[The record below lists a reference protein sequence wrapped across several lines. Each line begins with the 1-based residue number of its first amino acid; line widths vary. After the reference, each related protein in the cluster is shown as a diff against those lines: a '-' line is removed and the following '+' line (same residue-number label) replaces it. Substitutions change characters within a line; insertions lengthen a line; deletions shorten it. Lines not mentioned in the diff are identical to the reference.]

1 MTVETQQLSATYLN
15 KNFVNKLENGQVK
28 EAEEKGSLFLRK
40 EIREHSVA
48 RKILTPMDITED
60 ELDQSLDSDQPMKIV
75 EKEIDTRASFV
86 PFRGTGD
93 HKWFYG
99 DKYAV
104 KFGKIETERFSK
116 SKFELM
122 TYRNDIRK
130 YLTDNAV
137 FDMANQEDDK
147 FFRLV
152 DSAIALDAANQ
163 EFNVSGTGI
172 TVAQQIKA
180 AVIQGY
186 KKMVAARKP
195 MGKLVMAK
203 SLYLE
208 VLDLEQSQVGN
219 DIVTRHYDKG
229 VDGEESLW
237 GIPVVT
243 TIKAGSALDGNKT
256 CILDNEIYFMPHEN
270 FLGNF
275 FLLQDAT
282 LYIKQEADIFTFW
295 SYSAPGIGIGVADS
309 IFKAKL

>member
-1 MTVETQQLSATYLN
+1 MTVETSQLSAQYLN
-15 KNFVNKLENGQVK
+15 KNFINKLENGQTK

-40 EIREHSVA
+40 EIREHSIA

-86 PFRGTGD
+86 PFRGTGE

-137 FDMANQEDDK
+137 YDMANQEDDK

-152 DSAIALDAANQ
+152 DSAIALDAATQ
-163 EFNVSGTGI
+163 SIDIAGAT
-172 TVAQQIKA
+172 TVAEQIRN
-180 AVIQGY
+180 AVVAGY
-186 KKMVAARKP
+186 KRMVEKRKP
-195 MGKLVMAK
+195 LGKIVMAK

-208 VLDLEQSQVGN
+208 VLKLEQAQVG
-219 DIVTRHYDKG
+219 DTITGRHYDKG
-229 VDGEESLW
+229 IEGEESLW
-237 GIPVVT
+237 GVPVIT
-243 TIKAGSALDGNKT
+243 TIKSGSTLDGNKT
-256 CILDNEIYFMPHEN
+256 IIKDDEIYFMPHEN

-295 SYSAPGIGIGVADS
+295 SYSAPGIGIGVSDS
-309 IFKAKL
+309 LVKTVLL

>member
-1 MTVETQQLSATYLN
+1 MTVETSQLSAQYLN
-15 KNFVNKLENGQVK
+15 KNFINKLENGQTK

-40 EIREHSVA
+40 EIREHSIA

-137 FDMANQEDDK
+137 YDMANQEDNK

-152 DSAIALDAANQ
+152 DEAIALDAATQ
-163 EFNVSGTGI
+163 EIVVPIGTG
-172 TVAQQIKA
+172 TVAQQIQKA
-180 AVIQGY
+180 VVAGY
-186 KKMVAARKP
+186 QRMTTKRKP
-195 MGKLVMAK
+195 LGKLVMAK

-208 VLDLEQSQVGN
+208 ILNSDQAQVGDN
-219 DIVTRHYDKG
+219 ITGRHYDKG
-229 VDGEESLW
+229 VEGEESLW
-237 GIPVVT
+237 GIPVCT
-243 TIKAGSALDGNKT
+243 TIKAGTVLDGNKT
-256 CILDNEIYFMPHEN
+256 IIKDNEIYFMPHEN

-309 IFKAKL
+309 LVKAVL

>member
-1 MTVETQQLSATYLN
+1 MTVETSQLSAQYLN
-15 KNFVNKLENGQVK
+15 KNFINKLENGQTK

-40 EIREHSVA
+40 EIREHSIA

-75 EKEIDTRASFV
+75 EKEIDTTASFV

-137 FDMANQEDDK
+137 FDMANQEDNK

-152 DSAIALDAANQ
+152 DSAIALDAGTQ
-163 EFNVSGTGI
+163 QITIPLGTGTI
-172 TVAQQIKA
+172 AQQIRN
-180 AVIQGY
+180 AVVAGY
-186 KKMVAARKP
+186 KRMVEKRKP
-195 MGKLVMAK
+195 LGKLVMAK

-208 VLDLEQSQVGN
+208 VLKLSQAEVG
-219 DIVTRHYDKG
+219 DSITGRHYDKG
-229 VDGEESLW
+229 IEGEESLW
-237 GIPVVT
+237 GIPVIT
-243 TIKAGSALDGNKT
+243 TIKAGTTLDGNKT
-256 CILDNEIYFMPHEN
+256 VIKDNEVYFMPHEN

-309 IFKAKL
+309 IVKCIL

>member
-1 MTVETQQLSATYLN
+1 MTVETSKLSAQYLN
-15 KNFVNKLENGQVK
+15 KNFINKLEAGQTK

-40 EIREHSVA
+40 EIREHSIA
-48 RKILTPMDITED
+48 RKIMTPMDITED

-75 EKEIDTRASFV
+75 EKEIDTRATFV

-137 FDMANQEDDK
+137 FDMANQEDNK
-147 FFRLV
+147 FFTLV
-152 DSAIALDAANQ
+152 NEAIALDAATQ
-163 EFNVSGTGI
+163 EISISGAP
-172 TVAQQIKA
+172 TVAEDIRN
-180 AVIQGY
+180 AVVAGA
-186 KKMVAARKP
+186 KRMTEKRKPLGKMV
-195 MGKLVMAK
+195 MSK

-208 VLDLEQSQVGN
+208 VLKLEQATVG
-219 DIVTRHYDKG
+219 DTVASRHYDKG
-229 VDGEESLW
+229 VEGEESLW
-237 GIPVVT
+237 GIPVIT
-243 TIKAGSALDGNKT
+243 TIKAGATLDGNKT
-256 CILDNEIYFMPHEN
+256 VIKDDEIYFMPHEN

-295 SYSAPGIGIGVADS
+295 SYSAPGIGIGVSDS
-309 IFKAKL
+309 LVKCVLS

>member
-1 MTVETQQLSATYLN
+1 MTVETAKLSAQYLN
-15 KNFVNKLENGQVK
+15 KNFINKLESGHVK

-40 EIREHSVA
+40 EMREHSIA
-48 RKILTPMDITED
+48 RKIITPMDITED
-60 ELDQSLDSDQPMKIV
+60 ELDQSLDHDQPMKIV
-75 EKEIDTRASFV
+75 EKEIDSRASFV
-86 PFRGTGD
+86 PFKGTGD

-104 KFGKIETERFSK
+104 NFGKIETERFSK

-137 FDMANQEDDK
+137 YDMANQEDDK
-147 FFRLV
+147 FFRLA
-152 DSAIALDAANQ
+152 DAAIALDTATQAFTSNSASTTALKIRDAI
-163 EFNVSGTGI
+163 VTGS
-172 TVAQQIKA
+172 
-180 AVIQGY
+180 
-186 KKMVAARKP
+186 KKMVAKKKP
-195 MGKLVMAK
+195 MGKLVMPK
-203 SLYLE
+203 ELFLE
-208 VLDLEQSQVGN
+208 CLALSQADVG
-219 DIVTRHYDKG
+219 DSVVARHYDKG

-243 TIKAGSALDGNKT
+243 TIKAAAALDGNKNV
-256 CILDNEIYFMPHEN
+256 IKNNDIYFFPHEN
-270 FLGNF
+270 YLGNF

-309 IFKAKL
+309 ILKATIS

>member
-1 MTVETQQLSATYLN
+1 MTVETSQLSAQYLN
-15 KNFVNKLENGQVK
+15 KNFINKLENGQTK

-40 EIREHSVA
+40 EIREHSIA

-60 ELDQSLDSDQPMKIV
+60 ELDQSLESDQPMKIV

-137 FDMANQEDDK
+137 FDMANQEDNK

-152 DSAIALDAANQ
+152 DDAIALDAPTQSINIVAAP
-163 EFNVSGTGI
+163 
-172 TVAQQIKA
+172 TVAEQIRNA
-180 AVIQGY
+180 IVAGY
-186 KKMVAARKP
+186 KRMVEKRKP
-195 MGKLVMAK
+195 LGKVVMAK

-208 VLDLEQSQVGN
+208 VLKLEQAQVG
-219 DIVTRHYDKG
+219 DTITGRHYDKG
-229 VDGEESLW
+229 IEGEESLW
-237 GIPVVT
+237 GVPVVT
-243 TIKAGSALDGNKT
+243 TIKSGSVLDGNKT
-256 CILDNEIYFMPHEN
+256 VIKDDEIYFMPHEN

-309 IFKAKL
+309 LVKTILL